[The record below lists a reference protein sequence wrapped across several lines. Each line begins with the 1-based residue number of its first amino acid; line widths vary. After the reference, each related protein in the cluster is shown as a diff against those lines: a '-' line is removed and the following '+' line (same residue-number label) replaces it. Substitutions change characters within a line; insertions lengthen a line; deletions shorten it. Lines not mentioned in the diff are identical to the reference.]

1 MEHLPPDTGPS
12 LSQSPTSRDRNNGSP
27 LSAKFSFV
35 VVVTA
40 CSASQ
45 MAVASLGF
53 LDLTYEVYVEVL
65 ILSSRSSTPSRRPEL
80 VKLAVWYYCAGCTHG
95 DVYWMEA
102 RIWPDARPRD
112 SIK

>member
-35 VVVTA
+35 VTA

-45 MAVASLGF
+45 MAVANLGF
-53 LDLTYEVYVEVL
+53 LDLTLRSLGRGLNPVKPLSRAITAVGTREDGRMVL
-65 ILSSRSSTPSRRPEL
+65 LRRL
-80 VKLAVWYYCAGCTHG
+80 Y
-95 DVYWMEA
+95 A
-102 RIWPDARPRD
+102 R
-112 SIK
+112 